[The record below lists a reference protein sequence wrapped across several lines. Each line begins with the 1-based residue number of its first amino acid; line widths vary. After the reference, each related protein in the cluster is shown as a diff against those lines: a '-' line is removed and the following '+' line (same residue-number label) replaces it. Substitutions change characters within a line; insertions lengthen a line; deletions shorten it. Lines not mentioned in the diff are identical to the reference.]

1 MIDSHIQKVIFVDE
15 DFLDELKQ
23 NSVTDF
29 REFGKSELDTQVI
42 QLPLPS
48 NTLGE
53 LTKFVHVSEVRAGA
67 VLVKPDY
74 SDRFISIDSFTEGH
88 AERKYRLWVLFCM
101 ALGAKKVSVKN
112 IEEVNIDSDEE
123 NSLSGQLS
131 GRIYTVGKAEAAVK
145 MDGRKTYD
153 EARSSIMSLHAEAS
167 GGAPDLE
174 KAMQILRDN
183 GLERDDMF
191 KRMYEM
197 RSFTSNS
204 LLRHEFSL
212 DTSSDFKRVLDDSL
226 KAKVE
231 LMGKIYKGKAE
242 FAKMRKS
249 LERASTALKLTV
261 LVDF

>member
-1 MIDSHIQKVIFVDE
+1 MINSHIQKIIFVDE

-23 NSVTDF
+23 SSVTDF
-29 REFGKSELDTQVI
+29 RAFEQNEFDTQVI
-42 QLPLPS
+42 ELPLPA
-48 NTLGE
+48 NKIGE

-74 SDRFISIDSFTEGH
+74 SDRFMSIDAFTEGH
-88 AERKYRLWVLFCM
+88 AERKYRLWVLLCM
-101 ALGAKKVSVKN
+101 ALGAKKVIVKN
-112 IEEVNIDSDEE
+112 IEEVNIESDEE
-123 NSLSGQLS
+123 SSTSGQFS
-131 GRIYTVGKAEAAVK
+131 GRIYTIGKGEADIK
-145 MDGRKTYD
+145 KNNSKIHD
-153 EARSSIMSLHAEAS
+153 EARSSIMSLHAESS
-167 GGAPDLE
+167 GGAPNLE

-212 DTSSDFKRVLDDSL
+212 DTSSDFKRVLDASL

-231 LMGKIYKGKAE
+231 LMGKIYRGKAE
-242 FAKMRKS
+242 FAKTCKS